1 MTGTQRHWGAIL
13 ALELAPAAILNFAV
27 AFGVA
32 TYMRQAGLGAFA
44 AAGSVAAGIATFL
57 VAWVLLRRV
66 GRSAER
72 LPLPTFDTSPLEA
85 ELLRVHEA
93 DCLAEPI
100 SEELLLDDKLESVNA
115 DSRVVRLFEPVG
127 TPTAG
132 ELQARIDRHL
142 RVNASPAAPPDATQA
157 LHDAISAL
165 RQSLR

>member
-32 TYMRQAGLGAFA
+32 TYMREAGLETFA
-44 AAGSVAAGIATFL
+44 AAGSLAAGIATFL
-57 VAWVLLRRV
+57 IAWFLLRRV

-72 LPLPTFDTSPLEA
+72 LPLPTFDTSPLEE
-85 ELLRVHEA
+85 ELLRVQEA
-93 DCLAEPI
+93 DYFEPAD
-100 SEELLLDDKLESVNA
+100 EELLLDDKLESVDA
-115 DSRVVRLFEPVG
+115 DSRVVRLFDPVG